1 MTIEQTTKQWLKMLA
16 ARVKRRTLVRYRGI
30 IARHIYPHLDVTA
43 DIGDVSKGEIEAL
56 LKAAERRN
64 ATRNLTITVLK
75 GVFAYAAERGW
86 IAVDPMRAFKQNAVR
101 RKPVEVFTEEE
112 QRTLEAYA
120 TRHGDPAC
128 AVAMLC
134 LYTGMRLGE
143 AIAIRW
149 SDVDETERTVSVCR
163 EIYRIRGECGMRVFV
178 DTPKSAASR
187 RTIPLCAKAWAIV
200 AGLDRC
206 GENIFGDG
214 ETMMPRRC
222 QYAFI
227 KMQRMSGIKVRNFH
241 VLRHT
246 FATRLLERGVD
257 FKTLSELLGHENVAV
272 TMRIYSHSLMTTK
285 KAAVQLLD
293 EV

>member
-16 ARVKRRTLVRYRGI
+16 AHVKRRTLVRYRGI

-43 DIGDVSKGEIEAL
+43 NISDVSKGEIEAL

-86 IAVDPMRAFKQNAVR
+86 IADDPMRAFKQNAVK

-120 TRHGDPAC
+120 TRRGDPAC

-149 SDVDETERTVSVCR
+149 SDVDEKERTVSVCR

-187 RTIPLCAKAWAIV
+187 RTIP
-200 AGLDRC
+200 
-206 GENIFGDG
+206 GDG

-222 QYAFI
+222 QYAFV

-285 KAAVQLLD
+285 KAAVHLLD